1 MTNVVVTEHA
11 AAAVGPYSQGIV
23 SNGMLFTS
31 GQLPLDPATGKLVEG
46 DIRDRARRCLDSVA
60 AIATAAGTSID
71 KAVKV
76 TVFLTDIGDF
86 KQVNEVY
93 ATVFREPYPAR
104 SAIQVAAL
112 PLGADIEIEAVVAL

>member
-1 MTNVVVTEHA
+1 MNVVATNKAPA
-11 AAAVGPYSQGIV
+11 AIGPYSQGIV
-23 SNGMLFTS
+23 INGLLFTS
-31 GQLPLDPATGKLVEG
+31 GQIPLDPATGKLVEG
-46 DIRDRARRCLDSVA
+46 SIGDRARRCLDNLA
-60 AIATAAGTSID
+60 AIAQAAGTSLD

-93 ATVFREPYPAR
+93 GSVFKEPYPAR

-112 PLGADIEIEAVVAL
+112 PMGADVEIEAVLAV

>member
-1 MTNVVVTEHA
+1 MNVVATKQAPA
-11 AAAVGPYSQGIV
+11 AIGPYSQGIII
-23 SNGMLFTS
+23 NGLLFTS
-31 GQLPLDPATGKLVEG
+31 GQIPLDPATGKLVEG
-46 DIRDRARRCLDSVA
+46 SIGDRARRCLDNLA
-60 AIATAAGTSID
+60 AIAQAAGTSLD

-93 ATVFREPYPAR
+93 GSVFKEPYPAR

-112 PLGADIEIEAVVAL
+112 PMGADVEIEAVLAV